1 MAASQW
7 TPGPIVAW
15 TESDGPGRPRRAP
28 AARTGA
34 AAVLAAGVAG
44 WGMMTADEVCPEHAL
59 LIEIAAA
66 AAVVLIFASVVAWL
80 RSSVMAAP
88 LVLAASVLALT
99 VGVVDTMHD
108 VTSQRIIAVAAAI
121 AAVLAAYSAVVA
133 AGHALWGRRHVDP
146 ATRPINLPAVAD
158 SGDATAVVPAEVAPA
173 APGADAPVGATD
185 HH

>member
-7 TPGPIVAW
+7 APGPIVAW

-28 AARTGA
+28 AVRTGA

-66 AAVVLIFASVVAWL
+66 AAVVLVVASIVAWL

-88 LVLAASVLALT
+88 LVLAASVMALVVT
-99 VGVVDTMHD
+99 VVDTMHD
-108 VTSQRIIAVAAAI
+108 VTSQRVIAVAAAV

-133 AGHALWGRRHVDP
+133 VGHLLWGRRHVDP
-146 ATRPINLPAVAD
+146 ATRPLDLTAVAG
-158 SGDATAVVPAEVAPA
+158 SAVAPA
-173 APGADAPVGATD
+173 GIAPAATEADASVGVAD

>member
-7 TPGPIVAW
+7 APGPIVAW

-28 AARTGA
+28 AARIGA
-34 AAVLAAGVAG
+34 AAVLTAGVAG

-59 LIEIAAA
+59 LIEFAAA
-66 AAVVLIFASVVAWL
+66 GAVVLIVASIVAWL

-88 LVLAASVLALT
+88 LVLAASVLALA
-99 VGVVDTMHD
+99 VSVVDTMHD
-108 VTSQRIIAVAAAI
+108 VTSQRVIAVAAAI

-133 AGHALWGRRHVDP
+133 VGHLLWGRRNVDP
-146 ATRPINLPAVAD
+146 ATRPIDLTAD
-158 SGDATAVVPAEVAPA
+158 AGSGDATAVAPSEVAA
-173 APGADAPVGATD
+173 AVTEADASVGAAD